1 MISLILYFNH
11 ILAIKVQGT
20 LVASLEQESDSKELI
35 KKRAQAKLVNLL
47 YDQTPISI
55 YVSLVIGVMVVYIL
69 WDVFSHKTLTIWISM
84 IFTLAIFRRVLVRQ
98 FRTKKPGI
106 DEIHTWDKLYL
117 ATLFFSS
124 FIWGI
129 TGWIFMSTDLPLYE
143 AFISFVLFGMTGGA
157 VGSYN
162 ARFSAILIMETMLLL
177 PMTTWLLVQDDIV
190 YKGMA
195 FGVIVFIMA
204 TLKAAKRFETRI
216 LESFRLG
223 IELEEAHKNVKVMA
237 NTDDLTKLNNRRSF
251 FTIAEQAFNTAKRYN
266 QPLSLVMIDV
276 DKFKRI
282 NDTKGHMAGDKALAK
297 LAQNIKSH
305 IRAVDIAGR
314 FGGDEFS
321 ILLPSTSMEDIMVQ
335 VERLR
340 EIIAEQVVTYNGEDI
355 VFTCSF
361 GIAELNK
368 NMSVMEDLITLA
380 DEALYQA
387 KNKGGNCIVAYD
399 ENHSK
404 N

>member
-1 MISLILYFNH
+1 M
-11 ILAIKVQGT
+11 
-20 LVASLEQESDSKELI
+20 ASLEQESDNKVLI
-35 KKRAQAKLVNLL
+35 IKRAQAKLVKLL

-55 YVSLVIGVMVVYIL
+55 YVSLAIGVMVAYIL
-69 WDVFSHKTLTIWISM
+69 WDVFSHKTLTIWISL
-84 IFTLAIFRRVLVRQ
+84 IFTLAILRLVLVRQ
-98 FRTKKPGI
+98 FKTKNPGI
-106 DEIHTWDKLYL
+106 DEIHTWDKMYL

-129 TGWIFMSTDLPLYE
+129 TGWIFMSTDLPIYE
-143 AFISFVLFGMTGGA
+143 AFISFVLFGITGGA

-162 ARFSAILIMETMLLL
+162 ARFTAILIIEIMLLL
-177 PMTTWLLVQDDIV
+177 PMTTWFLFQDDIV

-204 TLKAAKRFETRI
+204 TLKSAKRFETRI

-223 IELEEAHKNVKVMA
+223 IELEEAHKNVKLMA

-251 FTIAEQAFNTAKRYN
+251 FELAEQAFITAKRYN
-266 QPLSLVMIDV
+266 QPLSLVMIDI

-282 NDTKGHMAGDKALAK
+282 NDTNGHMAGDKALAK

-321 ILLPSTSMEDIMVQ
+321 ILLPSTSLEDIMVQ

-340 EIIAEQVVTYNGEDI
+340 EVIAEQVVTYSGEDI

-399 ENHSK
+399 ENHS
-404 N
+404 